1 MTPDFA
7 LSLSSDGLTLLRR
20 KAGGWLALSQTDLS
34 AEAFDTTRDRAL
46 AEDPAGA
53 QVALFLPNDQVRY
66 LEVPDPGTEAARRA
80 ALEAALDGA
89 TPYPVGAL
97 VLDWSISGTTLL
109 GAAVARESLEE
120 AEAFL
125 RDHGFDPVLFAAI
138 PPSGTFRGTAF
149 FGSSS
154 GWSGTAPERPGKVVL
169 LPPEAAD
176 KSQEAEIPE
185 PQADAAEPTSE
196 PTEQDVAA
204 DAASA
209 QDEATAAETSSATGT
224 TDAPVETPDAPG
236 SVIAPESARAPAD
249 LASEAPTAD
258 APIPDATPPA
268 PDVAPPAARP
278 EPAPYPA
285 PPPPVPQA
293 PAVSAPTELP
303 ASPSFSSVRAS
314 RAPAPAAPASA
325 PRLSMGRETPGTA
338 RAAQVPA
345 PETRPPET
353 PDLRGP
359 AEAAPAA
366 GTKPAKRKPFGFGK
380 RRDGQPTPS
389 AAAAVPV
396 PAPEKTSGR
405 PPARTPVRTPPEP
418 ETGSGTTQGIKQ
430 VTPRPPVSQPIAP
443 SGSAPVSGQAR
454 VAALRQE
461 AEKGDA
467 NVRSRR
473 GASLTPD
480 EERERLTVFGA
491 RDGQKVGGKPR
502 FLGLILTVLLLLFLA
517 AVAAFSSAFL
527 GDEISRFFAPDPA
540 DQIALS
546 APEAIAEAAPAEAA
560 EATDTGAPEDST
572 EEEADSILAALEL
585 PPAASDSFE
594 DVPAPQPTGRNRMSA
609 EEAAASY
616 AVTGIWQ
623 RAPSAPDRPPQTNAE
638 DVYVASI
645 DPEVQ
650 QFDAVALPDLDA
662 GPRDDLSLEPVRL
675 PPGPGVR
682 FDLDD
687 RGLVKATPE
696 GTVSP
701 DGVRIFT
708 GLPPQ
713 TPPLRDPA
721 PEAQPGTPED
731 GNAPAEEGAAASDT
745 DAAPEEIPT
754 LDPAADPA
762 LSGFRPRGRPGDLI
776 EQTERAVLGGVSL
789 AELERMRP
797 QMRPLTAQEEALA
810 LDLPVTDQAIGASLT
825 PLPRP
830 RSMEAIVQ
838 QAVKQASNAPVA
850 IAPGPSIPQNANV
863 ARSAT
868 LTNQIDLREISLIG
882 VYGKD
887 SSRRALVR
895 LPSGKYQK
903 VQVGDRIDGGRIA
916 AIDEDE
922 LRYVKSGRNVVLK
935 MPRS

>member
-20 KAGGWLALSQTDLS
+20 KAGGWLALAETDLS

-46 AEDPAGA
+46 SEDPAGA

-66 LEVPDPGTEAARRA
+66 LEVPDPGTESARRA
-80 ALEAALDGA
+80 ALEAALDGT
-89 TPYPVGAL
+89 TPYPVDAL

-149 FGSSS
+149 FGPAA

-169 LPPEAAD
+169 LPPEAAEEGH
-176 KSQEAEIPE
+176 EAGVAETL
-185 PQADAAEPTSE
+185 ADGASSE
-196 PTEQDVAA
+196 PASELTEQGVAA

-209 QDEATAAETSSATGT
+209 QDEATAAETSSAAGT
-224 TDAPVETPDAPG
+224 TDEPVETPDAPE
-236 SVIAPESARAPAD
+236 SSIAPESARAPAD
-249 LASEAPTAD
+249 LAPEAPAAD
-258 APIPDATPPA
+258 APVPDATPPA

-278 EPAPYPA
+278 EPAPFPA
-285 PPPPVPQA
+285 PPA

-338 RAAQVPA
+338 RAAPVPA

-359 AEAAPAA
+359 AEAAPVA

-380 RRDGQPTPS
+380 RRDGQTTPG
-389 AAAAVPV
+389 AATAVPV
-396 PAPEKTSGR
+396 PPPVTTSGR

-467 NVRSRR
+467 KVRSRR
-473 GASLTPD
+473 GASLTPE

-527 GDEISRFFAPDPA
+527 GDEISRFFASDPA
-540 DQIALS
+540 DEIALA
-546 APEAIAEAAPAEAA
+546 APETIDEAAPSEAA
-560 EATDTGAPEDST
+560 DTAAPEDST

-585 PPAASDSFE
+585 PPAASDGFE
-594 DVPAPQPTGRNRMSA
+594 DVPAPQPTGRSRMSN

-731 GNAPAEEGAAASDT
+731 GNASAEEGAAASDT
-745 DAAPEEIPT
+745 GAASDEVPT

-838 QAVKQASNAPVA
+838 EAVKQASNAPA
-850 IAPGPSIPQNANV
+850 PIAPGPSIPQNANV